1 MPLDCLYI
9 SFCGVKIGGA
19 RKNLVNIFQSAI
31 QEMFFKDYNGLGWKM
46 DEKIGDC
53 PRNLGGWV
61 EFIEMDEYWYL
72 LLNTLG
78 EVLSGYSILFRFKWL
93 AF

>member
-1 MPLDCLYI
+1 
-9 SFCGVKIGGA
+9 
-19 RKNLVNIFQSAI
+19 
-31 QEMFFKDYNGLGWKM
+31 M

-78 EVLSGYSILFRFKWL
+78 EVLSGYSILSVLSGWRFDISILWV
-93 AF
+93 